1 MLNFL
6 NTWPETSAF
15 LTVSMEMT
23 SVALTVHSKCEK
35 QFFERSFLIVYND
48 HTKSQERKKEIGWKK
63 ETVLTA
69 RSATVSLT
77 DQNSNCTL
85 TTFTKIPWEFLDGA
99 CLWLWIMNGVSHE
112 LQSLFVVLGW
122 IFFFSSK
129 VSSTQKRW
137 PKNKKKK
144 KIACAKSGKMCLWP
158 GFTGHFCHWYFP
170 HEN

>member
-1 MLNFL
+1 MCYLLSFRKQMLNFL
-6 NTWPETSAF
+6 NIWPETSAF

-77 DQNSNCTL
+77 DQNSNRTL

-99 CLWLWIMNGVSHE
+99 CLWLWIMNGVSQE

-122 IFFFSSK
+122 IFFFIKGLLNSEK
-129 VSSTQKRW
+129 VAKEQKEK
-137 PKNKKKK
+137 KN
-144 KIACAKSGKMCLWP
+144 SMC
-158 GFTGHFCHWYFP
+158 
-170 HEN
+170 

>member
-1 MLNFL
+1 MCYLLSFRKQMLSFL
-6 NTWPETSAF
+6 NIWPETSAF

-77 DQNSNCTL
+77 DQNSNRTL

-99 CLWLWIMNGVSHE
+99 CLWLWIMNGVSHG

-122 IFFFSSK
+122 IFFFHQRSPQLRK
-129 VSSTQKRW
+129 GGQRTKRK
-137 PKNKKKK
+137 KN
-144 KIACAKSGKMCLWP
+144 SMC
-158 GFTGHFCHWYFP
+158 
-170 HEN
+170 

>member
-1 MLNFL
+1 MCYLLSFRKQMLNFL

-77 DQNSNCTL
+77 DQNSNRTL

-122 IFFFSSK
+122 IFFFIKGLLNSEK
-129 VSSTQKRW
+129 VAKEQKEK
-137 PKNKKKK
+137 KN
-144 KIACAKSGKMCLWP
+144 SMC
-158 GFTGHFCHWYFP
+158 
-170 HEN
+170 

>member
-1 MLNFL
+1 MCYLLSFRKQMLNFL

-122 IFFFSSK
+122 IFFFIKGLLNSEK
-129 VSSTQKRW
+129 VAKEQKEK
-137 PKNKKKK
+137 KN
-144 KIACAKSGKMCLWP
+144 SMC
-158 GFTGHFCHWYFP
+158 
-170 HEN
+170 

>member
-6 NTWPETSAF
+6 NIWPETSAF

-48 HTKSQERKKEIGWKK
+48 HTKSQERKKETGWKK

-122 IFFFSSK
+122 IFFFIKGLLNSEK
-129 VSSTQKRW
+129 VAKEQKE
-137 PKNKKKK
+137 KKR
-144 KIACAKSGKMCLWP
+144 ACAKSGKMCLWP

>member
-1 MLNFL
+1 MCYLLSFRKQMLNFL
-6 NTWPETSAF
+6 NIWPETSAF
-15 LTVSMEMT
+15 LIVSMEMT
-23 SVALTVHSKCEK
+23 SVALIVHSKCEK

-69 RSATVSLT
+69 LSATVWLADTKQQQT
-77 DQNSNCTL
+77 DQNSNRTL

-122 IFFFSSK
+122 IFFFHQRSPQLRK
-129 VSSTQKRW
+129 GGQRTKR
-137 PKNKKKK
+137 KKK
-144 KIACAKSGKMCLWP
+144 SMC
-158 GFTGHFCHWYFP
+158 
-170 HEN
+170 

>member
-1 MLNFL
+1 MCYLLSFRKQMLNFL

-15 LTVSMEMT
+15 LTVSMEMA

-35 QFFERSFLIVYND
+35 QVFERSFLIVYND

-77 DQNSNCTL
+77 DQNSNGTL
-85 TTFTKIPWEFLDGA
+85 TTFTKIPWEFLDGT

-122 IFFFSSK
+122 IFFFHQRSPQLRK
-129 VSSTQKRW
+129 GGQRTKR
-137 PKNKKKK
+137 KKK
-144 KIACAKSGKMCLWP
+144 
-158 GFTGHFCHWYFP
+158 
-170 HEN
+170 

>member
-1 MLNFL
+1 MCYLLSFRKQMLNFL

-77 DQNSNCTL
+77 DQNSNRTL
-85 TTFTKIPWEFLDGA
+85 TTFTKILWEFLDGT

-122 IFFFSSK
+122 IFFFIKGLLNSEK
-129 VSSTQKRW
+129 VAKEQKEK
-137 PKNKKKK
+137 KN
-144 KIACAKSGKMCLWP
+144 SMC
-158 GFTGHFCHWYFP
+158 
-170 HEN
+170 